1 MTQTLVVNG
10 GEFEFTNFDKAVKV
24 LQEEYGY
31 EGFMWEMVV
40 ASGDFEILEGFLSDD
55 GLQADIEED

>member
-1 MTQTLVVNG
+1 MTQTLVVND

-40 ASGDFEILEGFLSDD
+40 VSVDFEILEGFLSDD
-55 GLQADIEED
+55 GLQACIEED